1 MEPHALRRI
10 TALLDQ
16 IAGRN
21 QGRRLVERLLETRDM
36 PGSIAREVAGSP
48 SFERL
53 YKEARTVAVAPKAHT
68 AADSALVGLPALDQ
82 DRPFAEQFRS
92 HFQPRLGKRADG
104 FAAIFEALT
113 AGPPRP
119 LIIET
124 RCLRIPRHWGGVG
137 EDTFVFH
144 SPGCA
149 HG

>member
-68 AADSALVGLPALDQ
+68 AADSALVGATSSRASASGPTVS
-82 DRPFAEQFRS
+82 RRS
-92 HFQPRLGKRADG
+92 SRR
-104 FAAIFEALT
+104 
-113 AGPPRP
+113 
-119 LIIET
+119 
-124 RCLRIPRHWGGVG
+124 
-137 EDTFVFH
+137 
-144 SPGCA
+144 
-149 HG
+149 